1 MQVSRSD
8 LSSLPLPESALL
20 LGLKRRPAMTALWK
34 QLSLPVV
41 SSFAEWKKTAHPADL
56 LAWRLWAQC
65 CRLPDTLPFSEK
77 TVSL

>member
-1 MQVSRSD
+1 
-8 LSSLPLPESALL
+8 
-20 LGLKRRPAMTALWK
+20 MTALWK
-34 QLSLPVV
+34 QFSLPVV